1 MPCLATVRI
10 YHVLYTCNP
19 LTLGSLA
26 IPLESSL
33 LRPKTLPLGSLLL
46 NSGKSFTLLPMPA
59 RTARIELRDHR
70 YKSFAKAYMGKALRN
85 ATQAAILAGYS
96 PRTAKVQGCNLLT
109 DPNVRRL
116 MRLEAE
122 RSARKMDIGPEF
134 VIAEL
139 GKIAKANMLD
149 YVDDTGKFV
158 GMDVLS
164 RDAGAAISEFTVDE
178 ERRTDGRSSA
188 KRKRKTETASTITRT
203 RFKLASKTTALELLG
218 KHFNLL
224 GLSDNGS
231 QMAVKVIVMNSPRPA
246 FDALQEAKRIAA
258 LPDVDP
264 GESPVD
270 VEEWDGRGGPDVLP
284 DGATQLGDDARD
296 AAADDPGP
304 RGGPAKR

>member
-1 MPCLATVRI
+1 
-10 YHVLYTCNP
+10 
-19 LTLGSLA
+19 
-26 IPLESSL
+26 
-33 LRPKTLPLGSLLL
+33 
-46 NSGKSFTLLPMPA
+46 MPA
-59 RTARIELRDHR
+59 LSLQRSEVERRHKL
-70 YKSFAKAYMGKALRN
+70 FAKAFMGKALKN
-85 ATQAAILAGYS
+85 ATQAAILAGYTD
-96 PRTAKVQGCNLLT
+96 RAARNAGHDLLT
-109 DPNVRRL
+109 HPNVRRL
-116 MRLEAE
+116 LRLEAE

-246 FDALQEAKRIAA
+246 FDALAEAKRIAA
-258 LPDVDP
+258 LPDMDQ

-284 DGATQLGDDARD
+284 EGATQLGDDARD